1 MKVKRMT
8 QKEIRNL
15 VSMGVAADITYMNF
29 EDCQSFVDAHKLTTL
44 NVSTGTY
51 GMNGALFQDE
61 DGKLYAI
68 TSRTST
74 LFQMV

>member
-1 MKVKRMT
+1 MKIKRMT

-29 EDCQSFVDAHKLTTL
+29 KDCQNFMDSHNLTTL
-44 NVSTGTY
+44 NVSTGAY

-61 DGKLYAI
+61 GGKLYAI
-68 TSRTST
+68 TPRTSA

>member
-15 VSMGVAADITYMNF
+15 VTLGAAADITYMDFEACQNF
-29 EDCQSFVDAHKLTTL
+29 MNSHKLTTL
-44 NVSTGTY
+44 NVSAGVY

-61 DGKLYAI
+61 SGKLYAI

>member
-1 MKVKRMT
+1 MERMT
-8 QKEIRNL
+8 QKELKRL
-15 VSMGVAADITYMNF
+15 VALGTAEDITYLSFDACSDLMNAH
-29 EDCQSFVDAHKLTTL
+29 SFTTL

-51 GMNGALFQDE
+51 GMNGALFRDE
-61 DGKLYAI
+61 NGKLYAI